1 MEEELIELGKELN
14 ELETQENE
22 KNWGNL
28 NNWENNFWMFVGV
41 YKSKYGWCKDEF
53 DNIHSLK
60 SEKGLWAD
68 DEEIELQKNTV
79 RGRIDSYKK
88 LFKKIKE
95 ENR

>member
-1 MEEELIELGKELN
+1 MEEELIDLEKELHELDRGEEGKEELN
-14 ELETQENE
+14 KWE
-22 KNWGNL
+22 KNFDKFIEVY
-28 NNWENNFWMFVGV
+28 NN
-41 YKSKYGWCKDEF
+41 KYGWCKDEF
-53 DNIHSLK
+53 ENIHSLK

-68 DEEIELQKNTV
+68 DEEIELPKNTV